1 MGNRKPLGYTARRL
15 DQKVSVSGAA
25 VETAG
30 GARRP
35 PLGMESSTTTQGAKP
50 WRILHLEDNAKDLD
64 LIRKEVQEQRP
75 TWAWV
80 QATTEKEFHE
90 AWKEG
95 AFDLVL
101 LDHSLPGYG
110 GLAAMAWMR
119 AEHPEVPCLFVSG
132 TIGEERA
139 IETLKKGA
147 TDYVLKDKLDR
158 LVPAMERAI
167 QEAEERVKGKR
178 MEEALRNSEER
189 FREMAETIRDVFWV
203 AGPDGSKLQYVSPA
217 YEIIWGRPLS
227 GSLSEDRME
236 AVVEEDRPRVSVF
249 LRELAKMPRGTDH
262 RIEYRIVHPNGQVRW
277 IEDRG
282 FALEDSQGRVE
293 RTIGVAV
300 DITDRKLLE
309 AQLLQA
315 QKMEAVGQLA
325 GGVAHDFNNL
335 LTVITGL
342 TSVLLDAENLPPDL
356 AGHLKQI
363 YTAGERAAEL
373 TRQLLVFSRKQP
385 VHMQTLQVND
395 ILQDISKMLRR
406 VIGEHITLELKL
418 ATPLP
423 FVQVDAG
430 MIEQVLMNL
439 AVNARD
445 AMPRGGRLMMETGQV
460 ALDAAD
466 LKGNPSA
473 RAGHFV
479 VLRIQDTGEGIPP
492 EVMPH
497 IFEPF
502 YTTKEVGRG
511 TGLGLATVFS
521 IVKQHQGWIAV
532 ESEVHSGTV
541 FHIYLPAAAAGLVPT
556 EAKAVAE
563 PKPDGGKETILL
575 VEDEPAV
582 REFAVAVLQKSGYR
596 ILQAASGADALEV
609 WKWHAERIDLLLT
622 DMIMPGN
629 ITGLELAETLQK
641 EKPDLRVICTSGYSS
656 EMMHRFFIPRGEVNF
671 IHKPYQPRDLAKA
684 VRDALDRKQ
693 KTLGTNTLLK

>member
-1 MGNRKPLGYTARRL
+1 
-15 DQKVSVSGAA
+15 
-25 VETAG
+25 
-30 GARRP
+30 
-35 PLGMESSTTTQGAKP
+35 
-50 WRILHLEDNAKDLD
+50 
-64 LIRKEVQEQRP
+64 
-75 TWAWV
+75 
-80 QATTEKEFHE
+80 
-90 AWKEG
+90 
-95 AFDLVL
+95 
-101 LDHSLPGYG
+101 
-110 GLAAMAWMR
+110 
-119 AEHPEVPCLFVSG
+119 
-132 TIGEERA
+132 
-139 IETLKKGA
+139 
-147 TDYVLKDKLDR
+147 
-158 LVPAMERAI
+158 
-167 QEAEERVKGKR
+167 
-178 MEEALRNSEER
+178 
-189 FREMAETIRDVFWV
+189 
-203 AGPDGSKLQYVSPA
+203 
-217 YEIIWGRPLS
+217 
-227 GSLSEDRME
+227 
-236 AVVEEDRPRVSVF
+236 
-249 LRELAKMPRGTDH
+249 
-262 RIEYRIVHPNGQVRW
+262 
-277 IEDRG
+277 
-282 FALEDSQGRVE
+282 
-293 RTIGVAV
+293 
-300 DITDRKLLE
+300 
-309 AQLLQA
+309 
-315 QKMEAVGQLA
+315 
-325 GGVAHDFNNL
+325 
-335 LTVITGL
+335 
-342 TSVLLDAENLPPDL
+342 
-356 AGHLKQI
+356 
-363 YTAGERAAEL
+363 
-373 TRQLLVFSRKQP
+373 
-385 VHMQTLQVND
+385 
-395 ILQDISKMLRR
+395 
-406 VIGEHITLELKL
+406 
-418 ATPLP
+418 
-423 FVQVDAG
+423 
-430 MIEQVLMNL
+430 
-439 AVNARD
+439 
-445 AMPRGGRLMMETGQV
+445 METGQV